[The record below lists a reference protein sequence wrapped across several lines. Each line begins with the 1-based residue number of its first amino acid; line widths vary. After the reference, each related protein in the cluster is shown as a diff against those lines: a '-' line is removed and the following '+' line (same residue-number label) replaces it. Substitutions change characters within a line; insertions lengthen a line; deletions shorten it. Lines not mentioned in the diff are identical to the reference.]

1 MCNDYEI
8 RADNNNLKSLK
19 SMLTESLEKRAISH
33 CSVGLTDR
41 SEGAIAGSRAPS
53 WPEDG
58 SVGVGVFPECEPTQ
72 RLPIHA
78 RLTVLPELARAGLH
92 R

>member
-33 CSVGLTDR
+33 CSVG
-41 SEGAIAGSRAPS
+41 P
-53 WPEDG
+53 
-58 SVGVGVFPECEPTQ
+58 
-72 RLPIHA
+72 
-78 RLTVLPELARAGLH
+78 TVLRNATKRGMPREQVEHLAHGLRHIAANLERDGAVELPCSF
-92 R
+92 